1 MTRLKSRLAD
11 SVLNFFR
18 KLSYGSLMNEKY
30 TSLKT
35 LFAIFVVPLLI
46 LRCAST
52 APSSGNSE
60 YPTSYSQLKLLD
72 LDQMSELLQKKV
84 SEFKRTDN
92 PEALK
97 LGLQLC
103 LSRPDEDDL
112 VEKTISI
119 LRNPL
124 EDINQWEASVQE
136 ISDKAIAH
144 LKNKEAHSTDQITA
158 GIILE
163 NLTAEFKP
171 AFVRQ
176 YQSPGFEARIIE
188 KIAAAD
194 VEFNSKAISERKL
207 TLMRGAAS
215 PSVIAQRLLDERKEF
230 LKKAEKKN

>member
-1 MTRLKSRLAD
+1 MTML
-11 SVLNFFR
+11 
-18 KLSYGSLMNEKY
+18 
-30 TSLKT
+30 T
-35 LFAIFVVPLLI
+35 IFIVPLFI
-46 LRCAST
+46 LRCASS

-60 YPTSYSQLKLLD
+60 YSMSYSQLKLLD

-92 PEALK
+92 SEALK
-97 LGLQLC
+97 LGLQIC

-119 LRNPL
+119 VRNPM
-124 EDINQWEASVQE
+124 EDITQWEPAVE
-136 ISDKAIAH
+136 ELTDKALAQ
-144 LKNKEAHSTDQITA
+144 LKNKDAHSTDQITA

-176 YQSPGFEARIIE
+176 YQSPGFESHIIE

-215 PSVIAQRLLDERKEF
+215 PSVIAQRLIDERKVV
-230 LKKAEKKN
+230 LKKAVKTN